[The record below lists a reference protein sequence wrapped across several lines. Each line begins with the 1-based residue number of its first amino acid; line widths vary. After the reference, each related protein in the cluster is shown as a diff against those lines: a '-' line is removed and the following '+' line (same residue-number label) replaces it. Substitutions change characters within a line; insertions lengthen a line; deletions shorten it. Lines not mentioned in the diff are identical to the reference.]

1 MNSILNASTR
11 LPRLNKTK
19 LLLILAI
26 TGAVIA
32 ATFLRADSSR
42 NQPEHNTLA
51 GTWITTDPGSAG
63 LNSYMSDGRV
73 IDTGAINILT
83 GNGPGG
89 TSELASPAV
98 GEWIRTGHH
107 EFAATLFSVL
117 SSPDVGFT
125 HLVKLTNTLKL
136 NETGDELTL
145 TGATVT
151 VFFPDGTVQF
161 GPFPAGGIPLHL
173 KRVVV
178 GQ

>member
-1 MNSILNASTR
+1 
-11 LPRLNKTK
+11 
-19 LLLILAI
+19 
-26 TGAVIA
+26 
-32 ATFLRADSSR
+32 
-42 NQPEHNTLA
+42 
-51 GTWITTDPGSAG
+51 DPGSAG

-151 VFFPDGTVQF
+151 VFF
-161 GPFPAGGIPLHL
+161 
-173 KRVVV
+173 
-178 GQ
+178 